1 MKIRFEKAKMLEK
14 LVRAM
19 GAVSSKNTHPFTEGV
34 LLETAGNRL
43 KLSTYDMEKSVR
55 SSIEAEIL
63 IEGGCVINAQRLLS
77 IVRILP
83 ENEITMTV
91 DDELLVTIQSGRSS
105 FSLHA
110 LAAKDFPQM
119 PVIVGRE
126 SFTMEQCVLKKM
138 LAKTAH
144 SIAQIDQRPVLC
156 GAFFKLDLVDIKSS
170 RFVGWWNFRM
180 VLALD
185 DEFWRAFVNTI
196 IFSVVTVF
204 LLMVVTVLMASWLSK
219 NTKIHNLAQ
228 TMIFTPHISS
238 MVAVGI
244 LWVLMLDP
252 QGIINQFLAIFG
264 IQGPNWLMNART
276 SLLSVAL
283 VTVWKSIGYYCLI
296 IIAGLQSLPKD
307 VYEAARLDKASRWTI
322 LRRITL
328 PLMTPTLSFVFIMK
342 FINAFKSFSAIDV
355 MTQGGPQGSSM
366 VLGYWIYN
374 AGRVKFNYGFA
385 MVGAIVLTAL
395 VAVFTL
401 LANKGFRKED

>member
-1 MKIRFEKAKMLEK
+1 MQNLREIGSRYNELQDALDAQKA
-14 LVRAM
+14 A
-19 GAVSSKNTHPFTEGV
+19 
-34 LLETAGNRL
+34 LLESRSKEERRVLRQSVAEKRSELRRFKASLSGEALRAYKDYRAIRREIRHCERL
-43 KLSTYDMEKSVR
+43 KRCDRVESRIFHKVNPAYIYIFPAAFHAIFFTLMPF
-55 SSIEAEIL
+55 L
-63 IEGGCVINAQRLLS
+63 FM
-77 IVRILP
+77 IV
-83 ENEITMTV
+83 
-91 DDELLVTIQSGRSS
+91 
-105 FSLHA
+105 
-110 LAAKDFPQM
+110 
-119 PVIVGRE
+119 
-126 SFTMEQCVLKKM
+126 
-138 LAKTAH
+138 
-144 SIAQIDQRPVLC
+144 

-170 RFVGWWNFRM
+170 KFVGWWNFKM
-180 VLALD
+180 VLVLD

-196 IFSVVTVF
+196 IFAIVTVF
-204 LLMVVTVLMASWLSK
+204 LLMVVTVLMSSWLSR

-252 QGIINQFLAIFG
+252 QGIINQILAIFG
-264 IQGPNWLMNART
+264 IKGPNWLMDSRT
-276 SLLSVAL
+276 SLFSVAL

-307 VYEAARLDKASRWTI
+307 VYEAAKLDKASKWTI
-322 LRRITL
+322 LRKITL
-328 PLMTPTLSFVFIMK
+328 PLLTPTLSFVFIMK

-385 MVGAIVLTAL
+385 MVGAIILTAM

>member
-1 MKIRFEKAKMLEK
+1 MQNLREIGSRYNELQDALDAQKAALRESRSKEERRVLRQDAAEKRSELRRFKSSLSGEALQAYKDYRAIRREIRHCE
-14 LVRAM
+14 
-19 GAVSSKNTHPFTEGV
+19 
-34 LLETAGNRL
+34 RL
-43 KLSTYDMEKSVR
+43 KRCDKVESRIFHKVNPAYIYIFPAAFHAIFFTLMPF
-55 SSIEAEIL
+55 L
-63 IEGGCVINAQRLLS
+63 FM
-77 IVRILP
+77 IV
-83 ENEITMTV
+83 
-91 DDELLVTIQSGRSS
+91 
-105 FSLHA
+105 
-110 LAAKDFPQM
+110 
-119 PVIVGRE
+119 
-126 SFTMEQCVLKKM
+126 
-138 LAKTAH
+138 
-144 SIAQIDQRPVLC
+144 

-170 RFVGWWNFRM
+170 KFVGWWNFKM
-180 VLALD
+180 VLVLD
-185 DEFWRAFVNTI
+185 NEFWRAFVNTI
-196 IFSVVTVF
+196 IFAIVTVF
-204 LLMVVTVLMASWLSK
+204 LLMVVTVLMSSWLSK

-252 QGIINQFLAIFG
+252 QGIINQILAIFG
-264 IQGPNWLMNART
+264 IKGPNWLMDSRT
-276 SLLSVAL
+276 SLFSVAL

-307 VYEAARLDKASRWTI
+307 VYEAAKLDKASKWTI
-322 LRRITL
+322 LRKITL
-328 PLMTPTLSFVFIMK
+328 PLLTPTLSFVFIMK

-385 MVGAIVLTAL
+385 MVGAIILTAM

>member
-1 MKIRFEKAKMLEK
+1 MQNLREIGSRYNELQDALDARKAALRESRSKEERRVLRQDAAEKRSELRHFKASLSGEALLAYKDYQAIRREIRHCE
-14 LVRAM
+14 
-19 GAVSSKNTHPFTEGV
+19 
-34 LLETAGNRL
+34 RL
-43 KLSTYDMEKSVR
+43 KRCDKVES
-55 SSIEAEIL
+55 
-63 IEGGCVINAQRLLS
+63 
-77 IVRILP
+77 RIFHKVNP
-83 ENEITMTV
+83 AYIY
-91 DDELLVTIQSGRSS
+91 I
-105 FSLHA
+105 FPAALHA
-110 LAAKDFPQM
+110 IFFTLM
-119 PVIVGRE
+119 PFLFMIV
-126 SFTMEQCVLKKM
+126 
-138 LAKTAH
+138 
-144 SIAQIDQRPVLC
+144 

-170 RFVGWWNFRM
+170 KFVGWWNFKM
-180 VLALD
+180 VLVLD
-185 DEFWRAFVNTI
+185 NEFWRAFVNTI
-196 IFSVVTVF
+196 IFAIVTVF
-204 LLMVVTVLMASWLSK
+204 LLMVVTVLMSSWLSK

-252 QGIINQFLAIFG
+252 QGIINQILAIFG
-264 IQGPNWLMNART
+264 IKGPNWLMDSRT
-276 SLLSVAL
+276 SLFSVAL

-307 VYEAARLDKASRWTI
+307 VYEAAKLDKASKWTI
-322 LRRITL
+322 LRKITL
-328 PLMTPTLSFVFIMK
+328 PLLTPTLSFVFIMK

-385 MVGAIVLTAL
+385 MVGAIILTAM

>member
-1 MKIRFEKAKMLEK
+1 MQNLREIGSRYNELQDALDAQKAALRESRSKEERRVLRQSVAEKRSELRRFKAPLSGEALRAYKDYRAIRREIRHCE
-14 LVRAM
+14 
-19 GAVSSKNTHPFTEGV
+19 
-34 LLETAGNRL
+34 RL
-43 KLSTYDMEKSVR
+43 KRCDRVESRIFHKVNPAYIYIFPAAFHAIFFTLMPF
-55 SSIEAEIL
+55 L
-63 IEGGCVINAQRLLS
+63 FM
-77 IVRILP
+77 IV
-83 ENEITMTV
+83 
-91 DDELLVTIQSGRSS
+91 
-105 FSLHA
+105 
-110 LAAKDFPQM
+110 
-119 PVIVGRE
+119 
-126 SFTMEQCVLKKM
+126 
-138 LAKTAH
+138 
-144 SIAQIDQRPVLC
+144 

-170 RFVGWWNFRM
+170 KFVGWWNFKM
-180 VLALD
+180 VLVLD

-196 IFSVVTVF
+196 IFAIVTVF
-204 LLMVVTVLMASWLSK
+204 LLMVVTVLMSSWLSK

-252 QGIINQFLAIFG
+252 QGIINQILAIFG
-264 IQGPNWLMNART
+264 IKGPNWLMDSRT
-276 SLLSVAL
+276 SLFSVAL

-307 VYEAARLDKASRWTI
+307 VYEAAKLDKASKWTI
-322 LRRITL
+322 LRKITL
-328 PLMTPTLSFVFIMK
+328 PLLTPTLSFVFIMK

-385 MVGAIVLTAL
+385 MVGAIILTAM

>member
-1 MKIRFEKAKMLEK
+1 MQNLKEIGSRYNDLQDALDTQKAALRESRNKEERRVLRQDAAEKRSELRRFKASLSGEALRAYKDYRAIRREIRHCE
-14 LVRAM
+14 
-19 GAVSSKNTHPFTEGV
+19 
-34 LLETAGNRL
+34 RL
-43 KLSTYDMEKSVR
+43 KRFDKVES
-55 SSIEAEIL
+55 
-63 IEGGCVINAQRLLS
+63 
-77 IVRILP
+77 RIFHKVNP
-83 ENEITMTV
+83 AYIY
-91 DDELLVTIQSGRSS
+91 I
-105 FSLHA
+105 FPAAFHA
-110 LAAKDFPQM
+110 IFFTLM
-119 PVIVGRE
+119 PFLFMI
-126 SFTMEQCVLKKM
+126 
-138 LAKTAH
+138 
-144 SIAQIDQRPVLC
+144 I

-170 RFVGWWNFRM
+170 KFVGWWNFKM
-180 VLALD
+180 VLVLD
-185 DEFWRAFVNTI
+185 NEFWRAFVNTI
-196 IFSVVTVF
+196 IFAIVTVF
-204 LLMVVTVLMASWLSK
+204 LLMVVTVLMSSWLSK

-252 QGIINQFLAIFG
+252 QGIINQILAIFG
-264 IQGPNWLMNART
+264 IKGPNWLMDSRT
-276 SLLSVAL
+276 SLFSVAL

-307 VYEAARLDKASRWTI
+307 VYEAAKLDKASKWTI
-322 LRRITL
+322 LRKITL
-328 PLMTPTLSFVFIMK
+328 PLLTPTLSFVFIMK

-385 MVGAIVLTAL
+385 MVGAIILTAM

>member
-1 MKIRFEKAKMLEK
+1 MPTGRSQKPMQNLREIGSRYNELQDALDAQKAALRESRSKEERRVLRQSVAEKRSELRRFKASLSGEALRAYKDYRAIRREIRHCE
-14 LVRAM
+14 
-19 GAVSSKNTHPFTEGV
+19 
-34 LLETAGNRL
+34 RL
-43 KLSTYDMEKSVR
+43 KRCDRVESRIFHKVNPAYIYIFPAAFHAIFFTLMPF
-55 SSIEAEIL
+55 L
-63 IEGGCVINAQRLLS
+63 FM
-77 IVRILP
+77 IV
-83 ENEITMTV
+83 
-91 DDELLVTIQSGRSS
+91 
-105 FSLHA
+105 
-110 LAAKDFPQM
+110 
-119 PVIVGRE
+119 
-126 SFTMEQCVLKKM
+126 
-138 LAKTAH
+138 
-144 SIAQIDQRPVLC
+144 

-170 RFVGWWNFRM
+170 KFVGWWNFKM
-180 VLALD
+180 VLVLD

-196 IFSVVTVF
+196 IFAIVTVF
-204 LLMVVTVLMASWLSK
+204 LLMVVTVLMSSWLSK

-252 QGIINQFLAIFG
+252 QGIINQILAIFG
-264 IQGPNWLMNART
+264 IKGPNWLMDSRT
-276 SLLSVAL
+276 SLFSVAL

-296 IIAGLQSLPKD
+296 IIAGLQSLPRD
-307 VYEAARLDKASRWTI
+307 VYEAAKLDKASKWTI
-322 LRRITL
+322 LRKITL
-328 PLMTPTLSFVFIMK
+328 PLLTPTLSFVFIMK

-385 MVGAIVLTAL
+385 MVGAIILTAM

>member
-1 MKIRFEKAKMLEK
+1 MQNLREIGSRYNELQDALDAQKA
-14 LVRAM
+14 A
-19 GAVSSKNTHPFTEGV
+19 
-34 LLETAGNRL
+34 LLESRSKEERRVLRQIVAEKRSELRRFKASLSGEALRAYKDYRAIRREIRHCERL
-43 KLSTYDMEKSVR
+43 KRCDRVESRIFHKVNPAYIYIFPAAFHAIFFTLMPF
-55 SSIEAEIL
+55 L
-63 IEGGCVINAQRLLS
+63 FM
-77 IVRILP
+77 IV
-83 ENEITMTV
+83 
-91 DDELLVTIQSGRSS
+91 
-105 FSLHA
+105 
-110 LAAKDFPQM
+110 
-119 PVIVGRE
+119 
-126 SFTMEQCVLKKM
+126 
-138 LAKTAH
+138 
-144 SIAQIDQRPVLC
+144 

-170 RFVGWWNFRM
+170 KFVGWWNFKM
-180 VLALD
+180 VLVLD

-196 IFSVVTVF
+196 IFAIVTVF
-204 LLMVVTVLMASWLSK
+204 LLMVVTVLMSSWLSK

-252 QGIINQFLAIFG
+252 QGIINQILAIFG
-264 IQGPNWLMNART
+264 IKGPNWLMDSRT
-276 SLLSVAL
+276 SLFSVAL

-307 VYEAARLDKASRWTI
+307 VYEAAKLDKASKWTI
-322 LRRITL
+322 LRKITL
-328 PLMTPTLSFVFIMK
+328 PLLTPTLSFVFIMK

-385 MVGAIVLTAL
+385 MVGAIILTAM

>member
-1 MKIRFEKAKMLEK
+1 MQNLREIGSRYNELQDALDARKAALRESRSKEERRVLRQDAAEKRSELRRFKASLSGEALRAYKDYRAIRREIRHCE
-14 LVRAM
+14 
-19 GAVSSKNTHPFTEGV
+19 
-34 LLETAGNRL
+34 RL
-43 KLSTYDMEKSVR
+43 KRCDKVES
-55 SSIEAEIL
+55 
-63 IEGGCVINAQRLLS
+63 
-77 IVRILP
+77 RIFHKVNP
-83 ENEITMTV
+83 AYIY
-91 DDELLVTIQSGRSS
+91 I
-105 FSLHA
+105 FPAALHA
-110 LAAKDFPQM
+110 IFFTLM
-119 PVIVGRE
+119 PFLLMIV
-126 SFTMEQCVLKKM
+126 
-138 LAKTAH
+138 
-144 SIAQIDQRPVLC
+144 

-170 RFVGWWNFRM
+170 KFVGWWNFKM
-180 VLALD
+180 VLVLD
-185 DEFWRAFVNTI
+185 NEFWRAFVNTI
-196 IFSVVTVF
+196 IFAIVTVF
-204 LLMVVTVLMASWLSK
+204 LLMVVTVLMSSWLSK

-252 QGIINQFLAIFG
+252 QGIINQILAIFG
-264 IQGPNWLMNART
+264 IKGPNWLMDSRT
-276 SLLSVAL
+276 SLFSVAL

-307 VYEAARLDKASRWTI
+307 VYEAAKLDKAGKWTI
-322 LRRITL
+322 LRKITL
-328 PLMTPTLSFVFIMK
+328 PLLTPTLSFVFIMK

-385 MVGAIVLTAL
+385 MVGAIILTAM

>member
-1 MKIRFEKAKMLEK
+1 MQNLREIGSRYNELQDALDARKAALRESRSKEERRVLRQDAAEKRSELRRFKASLSGEALRAYKDYRAIRREIRHCE
-14 LVRAM
+14 
-19 GAVSSKNTHPFTEGV
+19 
-34 LLETAGNRL
+34 RL
-43 KLSTYDMEKSVR
+43 KRCDKVES
-55 SSIEAEIL
+55 
-63 IEGGCVINAQRLLS
+63 
-77 IVRILP
+77 RIFHKVNP
-83 ENEITMTV
+83 AYIY
-91 DDELLVTIQSGRSS
+91 I
-105 FSLHA
+105 FPAALHA
-110 LAAKDFPQM
+110 IFFTLM
-119 PVIVGRE
+119 PFLFMIV
-126 SFTMEQCVLKKM
+126 
-138 LAKTAH
+138 
-144 SIAQIDQRPVLC
+144 

-170 RFVGWWNFRM
+170 KFVGWWNFKM
-180 VLALD
+180 VLVLD
-185 DEFWRAFVNTI
+185 NEFWRAFVNTI
-196 IFSVVTVF
+196 IFAIVTVF
-204 LLMVVTVLMASWLSK
+204 LLMVVTVLMSSWLSK

-252 QGIINQFLAIFG
+252 QGIINQILAIFG
-264 IQGPNWLMNART
+264 IKGPNWLMDSRT
-276 SLLSVAL
+276 SLFSVAL

-307 VYEAARLDKASRWTI
+307 VYEAAKLDKAGKWTI
-322 LRRITL
+322 LRKITL
-328 PLMTPTLSFVFIMK
+328 PLLTPTLSFVFIMK

-385 MVGAIVLTAL
+385 MVGAIILTAM

>member
-1 MKIRFEKAKMLEK
+1 MQNLREIGSRYNELQDALDARKAALRESRSKEERRVLRQDAAEKRSELRRFKASLSGEALRAYKDYRAIRREIRHCE
-14 LVRAM
+14 
-19 GAVSSKNTHPFTEGV
+19 
-34 LLETAGNRL
+34 RL
-43 KLSTYDMEKSVR
+43 KRCDKVES
-55 SSIEAEIL
+55 
-63 IEGGCVINAQRLLS
+63 
-77 IVRILP
+77 RIFHKVNP
-83 ENEITMTV
+83 VYIY
-91 DDELLVTIQSGRSS
+91 I
-105 FSLHA
+105 FPAALHA
-110 LAAKDFPQM
+110 IFFTLM
-119 PVIVGRE
+119 PFLFMIV
-126 SFTMEQCVLKKM
+126 
-138 LAKTAH
+138 
-144 SIAQIDQRPVLC
+144 

-170 RFVGWWNFRM
+170 KFVGWWNFKM
-180 VLALD
+180 VLVLD
-185 DEFWRAFVNTI
+185 NEFWRAFVNTI
-196 IFSVVTVF
+196 IFAIVTVF
-204 LLMVVTVLMASWLSK
+204 LLMVVTVLMSSWLSK

-252 QGIINQFLAIFG
+252 QGIINQILAIFG
-264 IQGPNWLMNART
+264 IKGPNWLMDSRT
-276 SLLSVAL
+276 SLFSVAL

-307 VYEAARLDKASRWTI
+307 VYEAAKLDKAGKWTI
-322 LRRITL
+322 LRKITL
-328 PLMTPTLSFVFIMK
+328 PLLTPTLSFVFIMK

-385 MVGAIVLTAL
+385 MVGAIILTAM

>member
-1 MKIRFEKAKMLEK
+1 MQNLREIGSRYNELQDALDARKAALRESRSKEERRVLRQDAAEKRSELRRFKASLSGEALRAYKDYRAIRREIRHCE
-14 LVRAM
+14 
-19 GAVSSKNTHPFTEGV
+19 
-34 LLETAGNRL
+34 RL
-43 KLSTYDMEKSVR
+43 KRCDKVES
-55 SSIEAEIL
+55 
-63 IEGGCVINAQRLLS
+63 
-77 IVRILP
+77 RIFHKVNP
-83 ENEITMTV
+83 AYIY
-91 DDELLVTIQSGRSS
+91 I
-105 FSLHA
+105 FPAALHA
-110 LAAKDFPQM
+110 IFFTLM
-119 PVIVGRE
+119 PFLFMIV
-126 SFTMEQCVLKKM
+126 
-138 LAKTAH
+138 
-144 SIAQIDQRPVLC
+144 

-170 RFVGWWNFRM
+170 KFVGWWNFKM
-180 VLALD
+180 VLVLD
-185 DEFWRAFVNTI
+185 NEFWRAFVNTI
-196 IFSVVTVF
+196 IFAIVTVF
-204 LLMVVTVLMASWLSK
+204 LLMVVTVLMSSWLSK

-252 QGIINQFLAIFG
+252 QGIINQILAIFG
-264 IQGPNWLMNART
+264 IKGPNWLMDSRT
-276 SLLSVAL
+276 SLFSVAL

-307 VYEAARLDKASRWTI
+307 VYEAAKLDKASKWTI
-322 LRRITL
+322 LRKITL
-328 PLMTPTLSFVFIMK
+328 PLLTPTLSFVFVMK

-385 MVGAIVLTAL
+385 MVGAIILTAM

>member
-1 MKIRFEKAKMLEK
+1 MQNLREIGSRYNELQDALD
-14 LVRAM
+14 AQQ
-19 GAVSSKNTHPFTEGV
+19 AA
-34 LLETAGNRL
+34 LLESRSKEERRVLRQSVAEKRSELRRFKASLSGEALRAYKDYRAIRREIRHCERL
-43 KLSTYDMEKSVR
+43 KRCDRVESRIFHKVNPAYIYIFPAAFHAIFFTLMPF
-55 SSIEAEIL
+55 L
-63 IEGGCVINAQRLLS
+63 FM
-77 IVRILP
+77 IV
-83 ENEITMTV
+83 
-91 DDELLVTIQSGRSS
+91 
-105 FSLHA
+105 
-110 LAAKDFPQM
+110 
-119 PVIVGRE
+119 
-126 SFTMEQCVLKKM
+126 
-138 LAKTAH
+138 
-144 SIAQIDQRPVLC
+144 

-170 RFVGWWNFRM
+170 KFVGWWNFKM
-180 VLALD
+180 VLVLD

-196 IFSVVTVF
+196 IFAIVTVF
-204 LLMVVTVLMASWLSK
+204 LLMVVTVLMSSWLSK

-252 QGIINQFLAIFG
+252 QGIINQILAIFG
-264 IQGPNWLMNART
+264 IKGPNWLMDSRT
-276 SLLSVAL
+276 SLFSVAL

-307 VYEAARLDKASRWTI
+307 VYEAAKLDKASKWTI
-322 LRRITL
+322 LRKITL
-328 PLMTPTLSFVFIMK
+328 PLLTPTLSFVFIMK

-385 MVGAIVLTAL
+385 MVGAIILTAM

>member
-1 MKIRFEKAKMLEK
+1 MQNLREIGSRYNELQDALDARKAALGESRNKEERRVLRQDAAEKRSELRRFKASLSGEALRAYKDYQAIRREIRHCE
-14 LVRAM
+14 
-19 GAVSSKNTHPFTEGV
+19 
-34 LLETAGNRL
+34 RL
-43 KLSTYDMEKSVR
+43 KRCDKVES
-55 SSIEAEIL
+55 
-63 IEGGCVINAQRLLS
+63 
-77 IVRILP
+77 RIFHKVNP
-83 ENEITMTV
+83 AYIY
-91 DDELLVTIQSGRSS
+91 I
-105 FSLHA
+105 FPAALHA
-110 LAAKDFPQM
+110 IFFTLM
-119 PVIVGRE
+119 PFLFMIV
-126 SFTMEQCVLKKM
+126 
-138 LAKTAH
+138 
-144 SIAQIDQRPVLC
+144 

-170 RFVGWWNFRM
+170 KFVGWWNFKM
-180 VLALD
+180 VLVLD
-185 DEFWRAFVNTI
+185 NEFWRAFVNTI
-196 IFSVVTVF
+196 IFAIVTVF
-204 LLMVVTVLMASWLSK
+204 LLMVVTVLMSSWLSK

-252 QGIINQFLAIFG
+252 QGIINQILAIFG
-264 IQGPNWLMNART
+264 IKGPNWLMDSRT
-276 SLLSVAL
+276 SLFSVAL

-307 VYEAARLDKASRWTI
+307 VYEAAKLDKAGKWTI
-322 LRRITL
+322 LRKITL
-328 PLMTPTLSFVFIMK
+328 PLLTPTLSFVFIMK

-385 MVGAIVLTAL
+385 MVGAIILTAM

>member
-1 MKIRFEKAKMLEK
+1 MQNLREIGSRYNELQDALDAQKA
-14 LVRAM
+14 A
-19 GAVSSKNTHPFTEGV
+19 
-34 LLETAGNRL
+34 LLESRSKEERRVLRQSVAEKRSELRRFKASLSGEALRAYKDYRAIRREIRHCERL
-43 KLSTYDMEKSVR
+43 KRCDRVESRIFHKVNPAYIYIFPAAFHAIFFTLMPF
-55 SSIEAEIL
+55 L
-63 IEGGCVINAQRLLS
+63 FM
-77 IVRILP
+77 IV
-83 ENEITMTV
+83 
-91 DDELLVTIQSGRSS
+91 
-105 FSLHA
+105 
-110 LAAKDFPQM
+110 
-119 PVIVGRE
+119 
-126 SFTMEQCVLKKM
+126 
-138 LAKTAH
+138 
-144 SIAQIDQRPVLC
+144 

-170 RFVGWWNFRM
+170 KFVGWWNFKM
-180 VLALD
+180 VLVLD

-196 IFSVVTVF
+196 IFAIVTVF
-204 LLMVVTVLMASWLSK
+204 LLMVVTVLMSSWLSK

-252 QGIINQFLAIFG
+252 QGIINQILAIFG
-264 IQGPNWLMNART
+264 IKGPNWLMDSRT
-276 SLLSVAL
+276 SLFSVAL

-307 VYEAARLDKASRWTI
+307 VYEAAKLDKASKWTI
-322 LRRITL
+322 LRKITL
-328 PLMTPTLSFVFIMK
+328 PLLTPTLSFVFIMK

-385 MVGAIVLTAL
+385 MVGAIILTAM
-395 VAVFTL
+395 VAVVTL

>member
-1 MKIRFEKAKMLEK
+1 MGRSQKPMQNLREIGSRYNELQDALDARKAALRESRSKEERRGLRQDAAEKRSELRRFKASLSGEALRAYKDYRAIRREIRHCE
-14 LVRAM
+14 
-19 GAVSSKNTHPFTEGV
+19 
-34 LLETAGNRL
+34 RL
-43 KLSTYDMEKSVR
+43 KRCDKVESRIFHKVNPAYIYIFPAAFHAIFFTLMPF
-55 SSIEAEIL
+55 L
-63 IEGGCVINAQRLLS
+63 FM
-77 IVRILP
+77 IV
-83 ENEITMTV
+83 
-91 DDELLVTIQSGRSS
+91 
-105 FSLHA
+105 
-110 LAAKDFPQM
+110 
-119 PVIVGRE
+119 
-126 SFTMEQCVLKKM
+126 
-138 LAKTAH
+138 
-144 SIAQIDQRPVLC
+144 

-170 RFVGWWNFRM
+170 KFVGWWNFKM
-180 VLALD
+180 VLVLD
-185 DEFWRAFVNTI
+185 NEFWRAFVNTI
-196 IFSVVTVF
+196 IFAIVTVF
-204 LLMVVTVLMASWLSK
+204 LLMVVTVLMSSWLSK

-252 QGIINQFLAIFG
+252 QGIINQILAIFG
-264 IQGPNWLMNART
+264 IKGPNWLMDSRT
-276 SLLSVAL
+276 SLFSVAL

-307 VYEAARLDKASRWTI
+307 VYEAAKLDKASKWTI
-322 LRRITL
+322 LRKITL
-328 PLMTPTLSFVFIMK
+328 PLLTPTLSFVFIMK

-385 MVGAIVLTAL
+385 MVGAIILTAM

>member
-1 MKIRFEKAKMLEK
+1 MQNLREIGSRYNELQDALDARKAAPRESRSKEERRVLRQDAAEKRSELRRFKASLSGEALRAYKDYRAIRREIRHCE
-14 LVRAM
+14 
-19 GAVSSKNTHPFTEGV
+19 
-34 LLETAGNRL
+34 RL
-43 KLSTYDMEKSVR
+43 KRCDRVESRIFHKVNPAYIYIFPAAFHAIFFTLMPF
-55 SSIEAEIL
+55 L
-63 IEGGCVINAQRLLS
+63 FM
-77 IVRILP
+77 IV
-83 ENEITMTV
+83 
-91 DDELLVTIQSGRSS
+91 
-105 FSLHA
+105 
-110 LAAKDFPQM
+110 
-119 PVIVGRE
+119 
-126 SFTMEQCVLKKM
+126 
-138 LAKTAH
+138 
-144 SIAQIDQRPVLC
+144 

-170 RFVGWWNFRM
+170 KFVGWWNFKM
-180 VLALD
+180 VLVLD

-196 IFSVVTVF
+196 IFAIVTVF
-204 LLMVVTVLMASWLSK
+204 LLMVVTVLMSSWLSK

-252 QGIINQFLAIFG
+252 QGIINQILAIFG
-264 IQGPNWLMNART
+264 IKGPNWLMDSRT
-276 SLLSVAL
+276 SLFSVAL

-307 VYEAARLDKASRWTI
+307 VYEAAKLDKASKWTI
-322 LRRITL
+322 LRKITL
-328 PLMTPTLSFVFIMK
+328 PLLTPTLSFVFIMK

-385 MVGAIVLTAL
+385 MVGAIILTAM

>member
-1 MKIRFEKAKMLEK
+1 MGRSQKPMQNLREIGSRYNELQDALDARKAALRESRSKEERRVLRQSVAEKRSELRRFKASLSGEALRAYKDYRAIRREIRHCE
-14 LVRAM
+14 
-19 GAVSSKNTHPFTEGV
+19 
-34 LLETAGNRL
+34 RL
-43 KLSTYDMEKSVR
+43 KRCDRVESRIFHKVNPAYIYIFPAAFHAIFFTLMPF
-55 SSIEAEIL
+55 L
-63 IEGGCVINAQRLLS
+63 FM
-77 IVRILP
+77 IV
-83 ENEITMTV
+83 
-91 DDELLVTIQSGRSS
+91 
-105 FSLHA
+105 
-110 LAAKDFPQM
+110 
-119 PVIVGRE
+119 
-126 SFTMEQCVLKKM
+126 
-138 LAKTAH
+138 
-144 SIAQIDQRPVLC
+144 

-170 RFVGWWNFRM
+170 KFVGWWNFKM
-180 VLALD
+180 VLVLD

-196 IFSVVTVF
+196 IFAIVTVF
-204 LLMVVTVLMASWLSK
+204 LLMVVTVLMSSWLSK

-252 QGIINQFLAIFG
+252 QGIINQILAIFG
-264 IQGPNWLMNART
+264 IKGPNWLMDSRT
-276 SLLSVAL
+276 SLFSVAL

-307 VYEAARLDKASRWTI
+307 VYEAAKLDKASKWTI
-322 LRRITL
+322 LRKITL
-328 PLMTPTLSFVFIMK
+328 PLLTPTLSFVFIMK

-385 MVGAIVLTAL
+385 MVGAIILTAM

>member
-1 MKIRFEKAKMLEK
+1 MQNLREIGSRYNELQDALDARKAALRESRSKEERRGLRQDAAEKRSELRRFKASLSGEALRAYKDYRAIRREIRHCE
-14 LVRAM
+14 
-19 GAVSSKNTHPFTEGV
+19 
-34 LLETAGNRL
+34 RL
-43 KLSTYDMEKSVR
+43 KRCDKVESRIFHKVNPAYIYIFPAAFHAIFFTLMPF
-55 SSIEAEIL
+55 L
-63 IEGGCVINAQRLLS
+63 FM
-77 IVRILP
+77 IV
-83 ENEITMTV
+83 
-91 DDELLVTIQSGRSS
+91 
-105 FSLHA
+105 
-110 LAAKDFPQM
+110 
-119 PVIVGRE
+119 
-126 SFTMEQCVLKKM
+126 
-138 LAKTAH
+138 
-144 SIAQIDQRPVLC
+144 

-170 RFVGWWNFRM
+170 KFVGWWNFKM
-180 VLALD
+180 VLVLD
-185 DEFWRAFVNTI
+185 NEFWRAFVNTI
-196 IFSVVTVF
+196 IFAIVTVF
-204 LLMVVTVLMASWLSK
+204 LLMVVTVLMSSWLSK

-252 QGIINQFLAIFG
+252 QGIINQILAIFG
-264 IQGPNWLMNART
+264 IKGPNWLMDSRT
-276 SLLSVAL
+276 SLFSVAL

-307 VYEAARLDKASRWTI
+307 VYEAAKLDKAGKWTI
-322 LRRITL
+322 LRKITL
-328 PLMTPTLSFVFIMK
+328 PLLTPTLSFVFIMK

-385 MVGAIVLTAL
+385 MVGAIILTAM

>member
-1 MKIRFEKAKMLEK
+1 MQNLREIGSRYNELQDALDARKAALRKSRSKEERRVLRQDAEEKRSELRRFKASLSGEALRAYKDYRAIRREIRHCE
-14 LVRAM
+14 
-19 GAVSSKNTHPFTEGV
+19 
-34 LLETAGNRL
+34 RL
-43 KLSTYDMEKSVR
+43 KRCDKVES
-55 SSIEAEIL
+55 
-63 IEGGCVINAQRLLS
+63 
-77 IVRILP
+77 RIFHKVNP
-83 ENEITMTV
+83 AYIY
-91 DDELLVTIQSGRSS
+91 I
-105 FSLHA
+105 FPAALHA
-110 LAAKDFPQM
+110 IFFTLM
-119 PVIVGRE
+119 PFLFMIV
-126 SFTMEQCVLKKM
+126 
-138 LAKTAH
+138 
-144 SIAQIDQRPVLC
+144 

-170 RFVGWWNFRM
+170 KFVGWWNFKM
-180 VLALD
+180 VLVLD
-185 DEFWRAFVNTI
+185 NEFWRAFVNTI
-196 IFSVVTVF
+196 IFAIVTVF
-204 LLMVVTVLMASWLSK
+204 LLMVVTVLMSSWLSK

-252 QGIINQFLAIFG
+252 QGIINQILAIFG
-264 IQGPNWLMNART
+264 IKGPNWLMDSRT
-276 SLLSVAL
+276 SLFSVAL

-307 VYEAARLDKASRWTI
+307 VYEAAKLDKASKWTI
-322 LRRITL
+322 LRKITL
-328 PLMTPTLSFVFIMK
+328 PLLTPTLSFVFIMK

-385 MVGAIVLTAL
+385 MVGAIILTAM

>member
-1 MKIRFEKAKMLEK
+1 MQNLRDIGSRYNELQDALDARKAALRESRSKEERRVLRQDAAEKRSELRRFKASLSGEALRAYKDYRAIRREIRHCE
-14 LVRAM
+14 
-19 GAVSSKNTHPFTEGV
+19 
-34 LLETAGNRL
+34 RL
-43 KLSTYDMEKSVR
+43 KRCDKVESRIFHKVNPAYIYIFPAAFHAIFFTLMPF
-55 SSIEAEIL
+55 L
-63 IEGGCVINAQRLLS
+63 FM
-77 IVRILP
+77 IV
-83 ENEITMTV
+83 
-91 DDELLVTIQSGRSS
+91 
-105 FSLHA
+105 
-110 LAAKDFPQM
+110 
-119 PVIVGRE
+119 
-126 SFTMEQCVLKKM
+126 
-138 LAKTAH
+138 
-144 SIAQIDQRPVLC
+144 

-170 RFVGWWNFRM
+170 KFVGWWNFKM
-180 VLALD
+180 VLVLD
-185 DEFWRAFVNTI
+185 NEFWKAFVNTI
-196 IFSVVTVF
+196 IFAIVTVF

-252 QGIINQFLAIFG
+252 QGIINQILAIFG
-264 IQGPNWLMNART
+264 IKGPNWLMDSRT
-276 SLLSVAL
+276 SLFSVAL

-307 VYEAARLDKASRWTI
+307 VYEAAKLDKASKWTI
-322 LRRITL
+322 LRKITL
-328 PLMTPTLSFVFIMK
+328 PLLTPTLSFVFIMK

-385 MVGAIVLTAL
+385 MVGAIILTAM